1 MGHDHDHLP
10 SEIRHEKPLWWALG
24 LTCTFLV
31 VEVVGAFWTNSLALL
46 SDAAHMATDTLA
58 LMIALVAVR
67 LSRRPPDARRTYGY
81 ARLEALGAMVNGALL
96 FVVAAYILWEAIQ
109 RFRTPVEIA
118 STGMLVIAAF
128 GLCINLVSMRLLR
141 AGSGESLNVKGAYLE
156 VWADMLGSVAVIVGA
171 LLIRWTGWKVI
182 DPILAVL
189 IGLWVLPRTWVLMR
203 EAINVL
209 LEGVPKG
216 IQVEAV
222 RAKLCAHEG
231 VRDVH
236 DLHVWALASSTP
248 ALTAHV
254 VVADGVDADGLRRQ
268 LGTLLHE
275 AFGIDHVT
283 LQVEADHC
291 GDDCGD
297 GTPATRHSHAG
308 HDHGDHGHG
317 HGHDHGHGPR
327 EPGHPRPDAQGHH
340 GTPHA

>member
-24 LTCTFLV
+24 LTTTFLL
-31 VEVVGAFWTNSLALL
+31 VEVAGAFWTNSLALL

-81 ARLEALGAMVNGALL
+81 ARLEALGAMINGGLL
-96 FVVAAYILWEAIQ
+96 FVVAAYILWEAVA
-109 RFRTPVEIA
+109 RFRQPQEIA

-128 GLCINLVSMRLLR
+128 GLLINLVSMRLLR

-156 VWADMLGSVAVIVGA
+156 VWADMLGSVAVIIGA
-171 LLIRWTGWKVI
+171 LLIRWTGWKPI

-216 IQVEAV
+216 IQVDTV
-222 RAKLCAHEG
+222 RARLCAEEG
-231 VRDVH
+231 VVDVH

-254 VVADGVDADGLRRQ
+254 VVAEGIAADGLRRR
-268 LGTLLHE
+268 LGSMLHE

-283 LQVEADHC
+283 LQIEADHC

-297 GTPATRHSHAG
+297 GKAPTSHADQAHDPHHDHAAHAG
-308 HDHGDHGHG
+308 HAHARVHE
-317 HGHDHGHGPR
+317 PR
-327 EPGHPRPDAQGHH
+327 RSGPDAQGHH
-340 GTPHA
+340 GHPHP